1 MSGAGVQ
8 GIAQEQGKEN
18 HSSAYESGG
27 NNSRDGGSAPSG
39 HGKSDFHLDKLNELE
54 KVMRED
60 VWGRVFRRWRTHEG
74 AAKNYAG
81 DEFAVYGTGTIEAR
95 ELPKLRGI
103 DWGML
108 ESAAGKLAEL
118 ASNRDAW
125 LDHLGSLEK
134 DLDRAWQGRAADA
147 ARQRYTAVK
156 GPMNKYCD
164 DLNATSQALH
174 KAAQVPKKR
183 VGPGGLSDF
192 KDKSSFFKHYGG
204 NDESENMLRDLD
216 GMEKMVR
223 EGLRY
228 SKSQL
233 QEPEMK
239 EFGKALLPRVEAQM
253 PDRDVNV
260 EPKDAEEPKK
270 IEYHVQITWDD
281 LRKPG
286 APGCRD
292 GGGTVANKRI
302 KWLDDFCGW
311 YAHDVRALR
320 KEIHDA
326 YEHTEEA
333 FSALREQL
341 GKLDGTTF
349 DKLGEGGPR
358 RDGGQRGEQRS
369 PAETGLPTSSQ
380 GGGGGT
386 GGVPGGGG
394 TGGAP
399 GGGGVP
405 GDQGAGMPQQP
416 STPSAEEIRDRMSEP
431 GEEAARVAPSGV
443 GGPGADRD
451 LEQVTLGE
459 GAERI
464 AVREADSQGRT
475 RLTLLDE
482 QGQPRTYQI
491 PFGESGGVTAPDPPA
506 AGTSAETPGASG
518 QRGDPVGDEES
529 TGPRGDSR
537 GPTVVRPNDDGTAVI
552 QQGERTVN
560 VAREAEGGL
569 RLTIDDGD
577 GQPSTRTVEF
587 GEERPRVEQSAGV
600 ESGRAAQAAASRDAL
615 QQEAPP
621 GEQPERTSQQRVPP
635 QQAEPGVPRHD
646 DVGPAGAARTN
657 TAAFSGTDPADP
669 GGGGFDPAAQQGT
682 SSAAGGVGAPRQDSV
697 FGGEPVAGTSPETGH
712 RLDGR
717 SADSFDTAAR
727 TTSQWGGSGV
737 FGDAEGLSS
746 RSTFTA
752 FSGDLFS
759 SPEDDGGNVWGSRPA
774 DRLGD
779 IEGEAGLATMDGKSD
794 GIESQGATGLASMG
808 ESAGSSGQGEQGG
821 ARGGMMPMGGMGGAG
836 QQGGGDEER
845 SNDSPWRTEGD
856 LFDDGL
862 DAETLWQHRA
872 VLGEPEEK

>member
-1 MSGAGVQ
+1 MGSPNNLSPPDEHHEE
-8 GIAQEQGKEN
+8 IREN
-18 HSSAYESGG
+18 ANRNDSS
-27 NNSRDGGSAPSG
+27 DGGSAPSG
-39 HGKSDFHLDKLNELE
+39 HGNSDFHLDKLNELE

-74 AAKNYAG
+74 AAKKYPG
-81 DEFAVYGTGTIEAR
+81 EEFAVYGTGTVETR

-134 DLDRAWQGRAADA
+134 DLDQAWQGRAADA

-156 GPMNKYCD
+156 APMNKYCD
-164 DLNATSQALH
+164 DLNATSRALH

-204 NDESENMLRDLD
+204 DDESEDMLQDLD

-233 QEPEMK
+233 QDPEMK

-260 EPKDAEEPKK
+260 DPKDAEEPKK

-320 KEIHDA
+320 EEIHDA

-349 DKLGEGGPR
+349 DKLDEGGPR

-369 PAETGLPTSSQ
+369 PADAGLTTRSQ
-380 GGGGGT
+380 GGGT
-386 GGVPGGGG
+386 GGMPGGGG

-399 GGGGVP
+399 GGSGVP
-405 GDQGAGMPQQP
+405 GGQTAGMPQQP
-416 STPSAEEIRDRMSEP
+416 STPSSEEIRDRMSES
-431 GEEAARVAPSGV
+431 GEEAARVAPSGG
-443 GGPGADRD
+443 GGPGTDRGLD
-451 LEQVTLGE
+451 QVTIGE

-475 RLTLLDE
+475 QLTLLDE

-491 PFGESGGVTAPDPPA
+491 PFGDQGGAAVPDSTD
-506 AGTSAETPGASG
+506 AGRSAEAPGTPGP
-518 QRGDPVGDEES
+518 RGDPLGETDP
-529 TGPRGDSR
+529 TAPRGDSR
-537 GPTVVRPNDDGTAVI
+537 GPTLVRPNDDGTAVI
-552 QQGERTVN
+552 REGERTIN
-560 VAREAEGGL
+560 VAREVGGGL

-577 GQPSTRTVEF
+577 GQPSTRTVDF
-587 GEERPRVEQSAGV
+587 GEERPGVERSAGA
-600 ESGRAAQAAASRDAL
+600 ESGRTAPAAASREEF
-615 QQEAPP
+615 QRQAPP
-621 GEQPERTSQQRVPP
+621 GEQPGQTSQQRVPP
-635 QQAEPGVPRHD
+635 QQAEPGVPRQD
-646 DVGPAGAARTN
+646 DLDSAGAPRTN
-657 TAAFSGTDPADP
+657 AAFSASPVDP
-669 GGGGFDPAAQQGT
+669 GGGGLAPAAQQGAT
-682 SSAAGGVGAPRQDSV
+682 PAPESLGVPRQESAT
-697 FGGEPVAGTSPETGH
+697 GGEPVTGTSPETGQ

-717 SADSFDTAAR
+717 PADSFETAAR

-737 FGDAEGLSS
+737 FGDAEGFSS

-759 SPEDDGGNVWGSRPA
+759 APEDDGGNVWGSRPT

-779 IEGEAGLATMDGKSD
+779 IEGEAGLATMDGKS
-794 GIESQGATGLASMG
+794 GRTESQGATGLASMG
-808 ESAGSSGQGEQGG
+808 ESAGASGQGEQGG

-862 DAETLWQHRA
+862 DAETRWQYRA